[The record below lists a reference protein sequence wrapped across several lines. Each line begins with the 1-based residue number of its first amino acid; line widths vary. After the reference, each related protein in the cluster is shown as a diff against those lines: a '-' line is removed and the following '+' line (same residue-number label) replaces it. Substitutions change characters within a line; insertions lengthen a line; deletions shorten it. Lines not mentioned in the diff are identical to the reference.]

1 MSNIESVS
9 PTEHSAHPARAQAAA
24 RIPMS
29 ILAAALLAV
38 SAPLAAGCAT
48 NAEEPATGQLVLP
61 LVQSG
66 PHGELFRL
74 SHATFD
80 IFGNDGSFQSVDGG
94 TAQNAVAVSLAPG
107 VFTVQLEDG
116 WVLEK
121 SVDGGSNFLPVSALL
136 GSPNPSGLRVLA
148 NQPVILEF
156 DFLVRNTDGTLMIKL
171 GVITDPRELAG
182 GIVIN
187 NATDGLAD
195 YALSANRT
203 LDFAIFF
210 KLASLKSETLVDGTK
225 QHVYTAGPSGTPG
238 PLPPDGSAVAAEF
251 YNDHLGILSGQI
263 AADLAAAF
271 LSYTVAAKPDGS
283 FEFSGAIQGF
293 SEIDFGPS
301 AIDPVTA
308 PTLDS
313 NGFPKDEFFYD
324 SGSPFTLTSSLGT
337 LSGVLR
343 VRHLVP

>member
-1 MSNIESVS
+1 MSIIESAS
-9 PTEHSAHPARAQAAA
+9 PAEHSVLPARTRAAA

-29 ILAAALLAV
+29 IFTAALLAV

-48 NAEEPATGQLVLP
+48 NAEEPVTGQLVLP

-121 SVDGGSNFLPVSALL
+121 SLDGGSNFLPVSALL

-148 NQPVILEF
+148 NQPVILEY
-156 DFLVRNTDGTLMIKL
+156 DFLVRNIDGTLMIKL
-171 GVITDPRELAG
+171 GVVTEPRELAG
-182 GIVIN
+182 GILVN
-187 NATDGLAD
+187 DATGGLAD
-195 YALSANRT
+195 YALDANRR

-210 KLASLKSETLVDGTK
+210 KLASLKSEALADGTK
-225 QHVYTAGPSGTPG
+225 QHIYTAGPSGTPG

-251 YNDHLGILSGQI
+251 YNDQLGILSGQI
-263 AADLAAAF
+263 AADLQAAF
-271 LSYTVAAKPDGS
+271 LQYTVAAKLDGS
-283 FEFSGAIQGF
+283 FEFSGSVQGF

-301 AIDPVTA
+301 AIDAVTA
-308 PTLDS
+308 PTLDGD
-313 NGFPKDEFFYD
+313 GFPKDEFFYD

-337 LSGVLR
+337 MSGVLR